1 MANSESETK
10 QIIHRG
16 KPKSERVRKESKKR
30 FSSIIKTKGL
40 RLSLEKKKKLR
51 EVVKS
56 NQAQS
61 RAIIEQKKSDKEEKK
76 QRRIANLKRAE
87 ENRKKSEVVQVVNYV
102 VQEAIVVIKD
112 IFRKYPNKYES
123 IISTLYENLDKLDE
137 PAEAGVSMIWIIG
150 EYTEGH
156 FQGTFTLL
164 VILFVYSRNGQISM
178 DMTFTNKAMQSIA
191 ADQIVQK
198 MQQNNVFT
206 IVKRNVKG
214 QDMLYQSL
222 KLTNNV
228 GVLNELKIQSGNP
241 DVTLSL
247 KSRTVEVA
255 GGVFQSYN

>member
-1 MANSESETK
+1 MVNSESETK

-16 KPKSERVRKESKKR
+16 KPKSGRVWKEPKKR

-137 PAEAGVSMIWIIG
+137 PAEAGESMIWIIG
-150 EYTEGH
+150 EYTEGY
-156 FQGTFTLL
+156 FQG
-164 VILFVYSRNGQISM
+164 S
-178 DMTFTNKAMQSIA
+178 D
-191 ADQIVQK
+191 
-198 MQQNNVFT
+198 
-206 IVKRNVKG
+206 
-214 QDMLYQSL
+214 
-222 KLTNNV
+222 KLH
-228 GVLNELKIQSGNP
+228 
-241 DVTLSL
+241 
-247 KSRTVEVA
+247 
-255 GGVFQSYN
+255 